1 MEALIRR
8 ECRCGHRRPAGTGE
22 TDPGRSSCLPPTMSL
37 KLTLILFCVAL
48 AALFGLACVF
58 DGDGDLTGALRQT
71 EGVSCTS
78 DESLNALARG
88 DSWRLIVAPAARL
101 PFGARGLLAAVPGG
115 LCLLI

>member
-1 MEALIRR
+1 MRPTQKR
-8 ECRCGHRRPAGTGE
+8 E
-22 TDPGRSSCLPPTMSL
+22 
-37 KLTLILFCVAL
+37 LTLILFCVAL

-58 DGDGDLTGALRQT
+58 DDDGDLGAALRQT
-71 EGVSCTS
+71 EGVSSAS
-78 DESLNALARG
+78 DEFFSALALG